1 MKRASLT
8 ARFFAFV
15 IDVAFLWCV
24 SGLMSASIIAGHL
37 TAAERVSLKDP
48 IAAALE
54 ILLVF
59 FLVETFLFL
68 FYFTYLTA
76 HGEMTLG
83 KSIFRLKVVRRGDE
97 QGTRF
102 GPCLWQG
109 VRLRGFR
116 ASLSP
121 RLPYGVCLERKG
133 FSRYSCRDQGG
144 AGGIMGGSE
153 RGKAGC
159 GCLLLILVVCMVIA
173 AALMHP
179 LSLRL
184 ISGRFLYED
193 KVAPC
198 DAIFVPR
205 AAEDRS
211 GEVYSDAFREYWA
224 GSGKTIWIE
233 NDRLLGLTL
242 KDIVEKM
249 AKARG
254 IKEGSVK
261 ALDLDGDEA
270 AKAEEVKETFARRGV
285 RRVLV
290 IVPEYASRRFH
301 RLYGSGGSGQEK
313 VLFLIK
319 PAKVSYFKSDSWWK
333 GPASR
338 SLVEREA
345 SELALSYVNHL
356 RGGKK
361 EKGTDE
367 PKKE

>member
-1 MKRASLT
+1 
-8 ARFFAFV
+8 
-15 IDVAFLWCV
+15 
-24 SGLMSASIIAGHL
+24 
-37 TAAERVSLKDP
+37 
-48 IAAALE
+48 
-54 ILLVF
+54 
-59 FLVETFLFL
+59 
-68 FYFTYLTA
+68 
-76 HGEMTLG
+76 
-83 KSIFRLKVVRRGDE
+83 
-97 QGTRF
+97 
-102 GPCLWQG
+102 
-109 VRLRGFR
+109 
-116 ASLSP
+116 
-121 RLPYGVCLERKG
+121 
-133 FSRYSCRDQGG
+133 
-144 AGGIMGGSE
+144 
-153 RGKAGC
+153 
-159 GCLLLILVVCMVIA
+159 
-173 AALMHP
+173 
-179 LSLRL
+179 
-184 ISGRFLYED
+184 
-193 KVAPC
+193 
-198 DAIFVPR
+198 
-205 AAEDRS
+205 
-211 GEVYSDAFREYWA
+211 
-224 GSGKTIWIE
+224 
-233 NDRLLGLTL
+233 
-242 KDIVEKM
+242 M

-319 PAKVSYFKSDSWWK
+319 PAKVSYFKSDRWWK